1 MLYIELIYSFLTL
14 VSAYTVVFQ
23 FYPVFGVFLGAFM
36 QMAWI
41 HLWTVTGQTGIILL
55 DLGLLGIYGMRIA
68 NLKRRKD

>member
-1 MLYIELIYSFLTL
+1 MLYIELIYSTLTL
-14 VSAYTVVFQ
+14 ISAYTVVFQ

>member
-1 MLYIELIYSFLTL
+1 MIYIELIYSTLTL
-14 VSAYTVVFQ
+14 ISAYTVVFQ